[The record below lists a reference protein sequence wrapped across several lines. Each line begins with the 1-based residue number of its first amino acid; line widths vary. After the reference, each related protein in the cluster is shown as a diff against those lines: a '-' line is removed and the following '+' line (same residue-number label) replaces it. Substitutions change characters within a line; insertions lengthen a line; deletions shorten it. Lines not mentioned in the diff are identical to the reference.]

1 MHNLQLK
8 RSRRHPR
15 ALHGHPWA
23 FAGEVTEA
31 LPDAANGTGVR
42 LLDTAGRLL
51 GCGIYNNRSQLV
63 WRRYSRREQEWSPA
77 VVQALLDT
85 ALSRRPAEEPFQ
97 RLVWSEAD
105 DLPGLV
111 VDRLGDMLVLQ
122 SLTLGMDTLQP
133 VVSDFLQS
141 RFPDCEVVLRNDAP
155 IRKREGLELYVR
167 TLSGHPCEPRL
178 AEIDGVRYRLTL
190 DAGQKTGFYLDQRH
204 EHAALAPLAQG
215 QRVLDV
221 CTHEGGFALHCA
233 RAGAASVTALDISA
247 TAISAAMENAARNGV
262 NIRFLTENAFDYF
275 SRPSADT
282 YDWII
287 LDPPP
292 FARNRAAVEGALR
305 GYKELNLRALQRL
318 PVGGHL
324 ATYTCSQHVD
334 RATFREVLR
343 SAAHDSGRT
352 VTILS
357 ERRQPPDHPVR
368 LDFPESEYL
377 HGFWLRVDA

>member
-8 RSRRHPR
+8 RTRRRPR
-15 ALHGHPWA
+15 ALDGHPWA
-23 FAGEVTEA
+23 FAGEVTET

-42 LLDTAGRLL
+42 LLDPSGRFL
-51 GCGIYNNRSQLV
+51 GSGIYNNRSQLV
-63 WRRYSRREQEWSPA
+63 WRRYSRQEQLWCRE
-77 VVQALLDT
+77 VVEALLAA
-85 ALSRRPAEEPFQ
+85 ALQRRPTEEPFQ

-111 VDRLGDMLVLQ
+111 VDRLGDRLVVQ
-122 SLTLGMDTLQP
+122 SLTLGMDTVQS
-133 VVSDFLQS
+133 VVSGFFQS
-141 RFPDCEVVLRNDAP
+141 RFPDSELVFRNDAP
-155 IRKREGLELYVR
+155 IRKREGLDLYVR

-190 DAGQKTGFYLDQRH
+190 DAGQKTGFYLDQRR
-204 EHAALAPLAQG
+204 EHTALAPLTQG
-215 QRVLDV
+215 KRVLDV

-233 RAGAASVTALDISA
+233 RAGATSVTALDISA
-247 TAISAAMENAARNGV
+247 TAITAAMENAARNGL

-275 SRPSADT
+275 SRPSKEI

-318 PVGGHL
+318 PVGGCL

-334 RATFREVLR
+334 PTTFREVLR
-343 SAAHDSGRT
+343 SAAHDAGRL

-377 HGFWLRVDA
+377 HGLWLRIDA